1 MLTMVILFA
10 KFDYMKESKILLME
24 QLSAYVNPENSS
36 TFKNRGLQKFFTS
49 NKSNPVTESK
59 SSPVVESFTVK
70 ESELNDFITNKE
82 KIDRFDI
89 VQKDGSL
96 NTFRLLKLD
105 KTEEVE
111 YSYLYPDAPYTVLIM
126 FSLIVL
132 AIFVPVSLVEI
143 FQGTSLTSPELL
155 WALIIVAVHG
165 LLLAVSTYSVFDTE
179 TVKQK
184 LFHIKAIEV
193 NPRDFELISNL
204 RSQSLAHDFNDLFE
218 LFCEAYWDS
227 KVNHSEEAE
236 KTSKIIVDRIIEKL
250 SIAVE
255 SENKEKAMV
264 KDSFDNK
271 WRMIGKEL

>member
-1 MLTMVILFA
+1 MVILFA

-36 TFKNRGLQKFFTS
+36 TFKNRGLQKFFAV
-49 NKSNPVTESK
+49 NKPNPVTENK
-59 SSPVVESFTVK
+59 SIPVVESFTVK
-70 ESELNDFITNKE
+70 ESEQDNFTTNEE
-82 KIDRFDI
+82 KVDRFNVI
-89 VQKDGSL
+89 QKDGGL

-111 YSYLYPDAPYTVLIM
+111 YSYYDPDNQLYKFLVIFSLVVLI
-126 FSLIVL
+126 
-132 AIFVPVSLVEI
+132 IFVPLSLGDI
-143 FQGTSLTSPELL
+143 FLGTPLTSPALL

-165 LLLAVSTYSVFDTE
+165 LLLAVSAYFLFDSE

-184 LFHIKAIEV
+184 LIHVRSVEV
-193 NPRDFELISNL
+193 NSKDFELISNL

-255 SENKEKAMV
+255 SESEEEAML

-271 WRMIGKEL
+271 WRMIGKELQ